1 MFSYKCSAN
10 PSLGYWCSHTKTAH
24 KKIQKGVK
32 PSRSVSQ
39 DQIGHLEQIEFKWKD
54 NGYETTFEK
63 QCGELEAFKGKFAH
77 CNVPSQYSDN
87 PSLGYWCSSIRK
99 AYKKVQKG
107 EKTDYDISQDRI
119 ERLEK
124 IGFKWKGID
133 HDEAFETR
141 CSELDAFK
149 SKFVHFTTFPVQYS
163 TNTSL
168 GYWYDNMRSAYS
180 KRYREERNRIIISLK
195 IGLIDQKR

>member
-1 MFSYKCSAN
+1 MEISGIAMFPVN
-10 PSLGYWCSHTKTAH
+10 SLPILHLY
-24 KKIQKGVK
+24 IGVV
-32 PSRSVSQ
+32 R
-39 DQIGHLEQIEFKWKD
+39 GL
-54 NGYETTFEK
+54 Y
-63 QCGELEAFKGKFAH
+63 L
-77 CNVPSQYSDN
+77 
-87 PSLGYWCSSIRK
+87 WCSSIRK

-107 EKTDYDISQDRI
+107 EKTDHDISQDRI

-180 KRYREERNRIIISLK
+180 KRYREERNCITISLK
-195 IGLIDQKR
+195 IGWINHKR